1 MLSGRSPRPQS
12 NLRWSLTAGGGRRN
26 EVSGSAARCSCGNCR
41 RARCRRALRLD
52 AGRRTVKLTDGFA
65 RWASGSAVPRQ
76 ALPGFRG
83 ESRGLLQCG
92 VDSLRSVRAT
102 WVCRVSGCYCAVD
115 RAIWSGSQMFGN
127 LAFTNAGWSSSV
139 ARWAHNPEVAG
150 SNPVPATSGDGP
162 QAQAGGPFS
171 CGLATLWGTFATL
184 MTRWERHRATAASIR
199 FGSGGAPSCSRPL
212 RNVPSASDGPVLD
225 RDVVHGKVGGVA
237 CRQARIDAGG
247 RRGDQAVG
255 LVKGDP
261 AFGELAA
268 PASSANSFGRAQ
280 RCTP

>member
-26 EVSGSAARCSCGNCR
+26 EVGGSAACCSCGNCR

-162 QAQAGGPFS
+162 QAQSRRAIFMRVGNALGNIRNANDA
-171 CGLATLWGTFATL
+171 LGTASGHSGEHPV
-184 MTRWERHRATAASIR
+184 WERWCPPVVRAR
-199 FGSGGAPSCSRPL
+199 
-212 RNVPSASDGPVLD
+212 
-225 RDVVHGKVGGVA
+225 
-237 CRQARIDAGG
+237 
-247 RRGDQAVG
+247 
-255 LVKGDP
+255 
-261 AFGELAA
+261 
-268 PASSANSFGRAQ
+268 
-280 RCTP
+280 